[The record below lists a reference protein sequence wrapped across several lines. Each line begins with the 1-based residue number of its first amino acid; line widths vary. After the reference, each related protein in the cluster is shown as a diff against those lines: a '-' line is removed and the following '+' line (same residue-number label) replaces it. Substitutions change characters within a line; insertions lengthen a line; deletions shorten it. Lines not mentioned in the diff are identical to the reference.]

1 MQNRLKKIK
10 EAMAAKG
17 IEALLVTKSENQIYL
32 TGFHSSNCQLV
43 ITADTNYLLTDFR
56 YIEAAGE
63 LAPLYHVVLTDHDVT
78 LYTFLKELDIKE
90 LAIEDS
96 SLTYA
101 EFKQLEEKVGCA
113 VSGDGII
120 EGVRVIR

>member
-43 ITADTNYLLTDFR
+43 ITADTNYLLTDFL

-63 LAPLYHVVLTDHDVT
+63 FGTSVSVFEDHDV
-78 LYTFLKELDIKE
+78 
-90 LAIEDS
+90 
-96 SLTYA
+96 
-101 EFKQLEEKVGCA
+101 A
-113 VSGDGII
+113 VLF
-120 EGVRVIR
+120 